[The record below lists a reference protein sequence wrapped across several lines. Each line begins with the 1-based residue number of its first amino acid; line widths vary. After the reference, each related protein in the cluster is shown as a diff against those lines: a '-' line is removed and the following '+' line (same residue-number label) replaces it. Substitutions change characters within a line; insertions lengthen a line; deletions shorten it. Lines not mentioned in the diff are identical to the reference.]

1 MRIKVEL
8 AKVIKFTAD
17 DCDDDEETF
26 LIAAKVKLTCAA
38 LASKLKQQRCAWI
51 SVAVIG
57 SWLI

>member
-17 DCDDDEETF
+17 DCDDVEETF

-38 LASKLKQQRCAWI
+38 CSSQLK
-51 SVAVIG
+51 
-57 SWLI
+57 

>member
-17 DCDDDEETF
+17 DCDDVEETF
-26 LIAAKVKLTCAA
+26 LIAAKVKLTCATRT
-38 LASKLKQQRCAWI
+38 SKLKQQRCAWI
-51 SVAVIG
+51 SVIVIG

>member
-17 DCDDDEETF
+17 DCDDVEETF

-38 LASKLKQQRCAWI
+38 RTSKLKQQWCAWI